1 MDLTVTAYG
10 GTHPENIS
18 VLNSQ
23 NTGRAYLLSSVPPIL
38 KKRNIRLPNTNFFS
52 QCLYRGKFQD
62 KFTKLHN
69 RMKLEIS
76 NLNIRNGIQNIICSI
91 IDDILYVAFTIR
103 KSDCGWSNTDYYS
116 NLPKSQRIW
125 LDDINQEERS
135 IQIEWREE
143 VSQEIAR
150 WVLKSYELSISDA
163 ILLST
168 TELIE
173 VHRIVIDIM
182 EHDKEFF

>member
-1 MDLTVTAYG
+1 
-10 GTHPENIS
+10 
-18 VLNSQ
+18 
-23 NTGRAYLLSSVPPIL
+23 
-38 KKRNIRLPNTNFFS
+38 
-52 QCLYRGKFQD
+52 
-62 KFTKLHN
+62 
-69 RMKLEIS
+69 MKLEIS